1 VRAFPKGLTIEL
13 KFILFLIILASVIL
27 PGCVAQSISNPAPM
41 PANTTRD
48 LYVNEFYLGYDHQM
62 SAKSLFNN
70 ATALWDNGD
79 YSNAS
84 DSMAQAGDQYAEAG
98 GHFQNM
104 TIFAGND
111 SEMAFAQSLGEAAS
125 GMDAATAAYVQSI
138 DASVAGNNTS
148 ALEYF
153 NEGQDLV
160 DTSQAALNQSFD
172 NMPVWLQDISE

>member
-1 VRAFPKGLTIEL
+1 
-13 KFILFLIILASVIL
+13 
-27 PGCVAQSISNPAPM
+27 M

-62 SAKSLFNN
+62 AAKSIFN
-70 ATALWDNGD
+70 TAADLWDQGD

-84 DSMAQAGDQYAEAG
+84 DSMAQAGDQFTEAG

-104 TIFAGND
+104 TLYAGND
-111 SEMAFAQSLGEAAS
+111 SEMAFAQSLGEAAL
-125 GMDAATAAYVQSI
+125 GMDAATVSYVQSI

-160 DTSQAALNQSFD
+160 DASQTTLNQSFD
-172 NMPVWLQDISE
+172 NMPVWLQDISD